1 MMSADM
7 RRPRR
12 EGAGS
17 TLPEL
22 EGRTIVTCSEDGCER
37 PKKAS
42 GLCSA
47 CYQRRWKAGTLPER
61 TKKRDGGP
69 HTCEQHGPSRACYS
83 AHRCRCDGCRDAN
96 VTYETKRTRQVA
108 YGQALMVDAGPVL
121 DHVQMLSD
129 AGLGKRRLAEITG
142 LSPTAIEKLKRQSKR
157 VRKETA
163 DAILAVEAWQALR
176 SPVQLAQIGKNP
188 RCVECD
194 AEPLFGGMRCLRH
207 FHAKVRANRGEHVC
221 LMHPA
226 GIACYQA
233 CRCRCQDCRDAV
245 NVARKQARAKQRER
259 EAA

>member
-1 MMSADM
+1 MSDEA

-22 EGRTIVTCSEDGCER
+22 EGGTIVTCSEDGCER

-42 GLCSA
+42 GLCNA

-61 TKKRDGGP
+61 PNKRDGSP
-69 HTCEQHGPSRACYS
+69 HTCTKHEPSRACYS
-83 AHRCRCDGCRDAN
+83 SHRCRCDGCRDAN
-96 VTYETKRTRQVA
+96 VTYEKKRTRRAA
-108 YGQALMVDAGPVL
+108 YGQALMVDAQPVL

-142 LSPTAIEKLKRQSKR
+142 LSETAIWKLKRQTKR

-163 DAILAVEAWQALR
+163 EAILAVEAWQALR

-188 RCVECD
+188 RCVDCGD
-194 AEPLFGGMRCLRH
+194 EPLFGGMRCLRH
-207 FHAKVRANRGEHVC
+207 FQAKVRERRGEHAC
-221 LMHPA
+221 LQHGPSVH
-226 GIACYQA
+226 CYSA
-233 CRCRCQDCRDAV
+233 CRCRCQDCKDAA
-245 NVARKQARAKQRER
+245 NLARKQMRHRAK
-259 EAA
+259 AAA